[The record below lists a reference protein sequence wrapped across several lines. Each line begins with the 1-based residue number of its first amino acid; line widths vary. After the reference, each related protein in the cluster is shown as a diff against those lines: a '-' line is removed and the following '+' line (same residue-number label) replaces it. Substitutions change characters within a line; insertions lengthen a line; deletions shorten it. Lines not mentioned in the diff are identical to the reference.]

1 MSRVPQPGDPI
12 RQQEG
17 YNLLRR
23 SYRMRVEVV
32 DEIDRTAQELHCSRS
47 ACINDLLRAALLYI
61 RTGDTLQ
68 LSELRSDLSLR

>member
-1 MSRVPQPGDPI
+1 MSRVPNPGEPL

-32 DEIDRTAQELHCSRS
+32 DEIDRAARDLHCSRS
-47 ACINDLLRAALLYI
+47 ACINDLLRAALMYI

-68 LSELRSDLSLR
+68 LSELRSDISLR